1 MALLLSTS
9 FSLCAQKVTLNC
21 RQQKLETVLTA
32 ISKQTNLS
40 LAYSPQYVDL
50 DKNVTIS
57 VADTDLQEVLKRLL
71 AGTGI
76 GFRIEEHSIFLF
88 KQETQKDDVS
98 LEVKTRK
105 ISGKVVDANGEPVIG
120 ANVVIKDKHQGTT
133 TDING
138 RFTLSV
144 TGNEKLTVSY
154 IGYTTIDVSTTG
166 KDYIDVKLE
175 EDARNLKEVVVIG
188 YGNTTKKD
196 ITSSITSLKAAD
208 MNKGSFVN
216 PIELLQ
222 GKVPGLTVS
231 KTGDPNKTP
240 SIVMRG
246 LSTLRTGAA
255 QEPLYVV
262 DGVPGTSIV
271 APEDIE
277 SIDVLRDASASSIY
291 GSRAAN
297 GVILIT
303 TKRGRKGRMEATYS
317 GYVTLD
323 QVASRMEM
331 MDADEYRSWLSAN
344 GKELLPEN
352 DMNVNTDWQRVVQNK
367 YGLTHSHNVS
377 LSGGTE
383 QTLFSSNIN
392 MKDVQGLMKKSNL
405 NALTLRANLEHKV
418 LDNRLTLGMA
428 FSGDISESESP
439 ISDYIYLYSMR
450 YQPTVAPYNADGSYY
465 EDLNRVGYLNP
476 LALINENDAD
486 SKLKRMLMT
495 AKANLKLME
504 ELDLNLNYSLQNS
517 QLNSNSYKGKKSQ
530 LAKGLDGEAI
540 RSSYENQNKILE
552 ITANFSRKIK
562 GMHDVKA
569 LLGYS
574 WQEDHNNNGFQTSNI
589 GFPSDATGYHNL
601 GLGIAPKGYVPQWGP
616 GDSKLRMISFFGRIN
631 YSYADKYLLQASLRD
646 DGSSAFGK
654 NNRWGL
660 FPSVSAAWRM
670 SQERFMQHL
679 TSLDDLK
686 IRVGYG
692 VSGNSLGF
700 DPLASQMRYGTV
712 GTFYNNGEIKP
723 AIGPVSNANP
733 DLKWEKTAMLN
744 IGVDFGFFN
753 NRLTGTVEYYDK
765 KTSDLIYTYT
775 VPTTEYLYGSM
786 IANVG
791 SIDNRGFEIQLS
803 GIPVWTRNFKWRTSL
818 VISHNENE
826 VVSLSNDKFK
836 KDYEWVE
843 GIEYAQ
849 NQSGQYNQIIKEGC
863 PLGQYNLWIW
873 MGRNEDGIS
882 QFLKGDGKGN
892 PVYDENGNPVLT
904 TSPTM
909 EDHFIVGDPEPKV
922 AYGWT
927 NSFEYKNW
935 DASFFFRGTAG
946 NDILNGSRA
955 YLTYM
960 GAQATLYNQPKS
972 VAQTEDI
979 RDINANFISDR
990 YLEDGSYL
998 RLDNV
1003 TLGYTFQNIGKLI
1016 QKFRVYASVNNVF
1029 ILTKYKGIDP
1039 EISLSG
1045 SQIGV
1050 EDGVYY
1056 PKTRTFM
1063 LGASINF

>member
-1 MALLLSTS
+1 
-9 FSLCAQKVTLNC
+9 
-21 RQQKLETVLTA
+21 
-32 ISKQTNLS
+32 
-40 LAYSPQYVDL
+40 
-50 DKNVTIS
+50 
-57 VADTDLQEVLKRLL
+57 
-71 AGTGI
+71 
-76 GFRIEEHSIFLF
+76 
-88 KQETQKDDVS
+88 
-98 LEVKTRK
+98 
-105 ISGKVVDANGEPVIG
+105 
-120 ANVVIKDKHQGTT
+120 
-133 TDING
+133 
-138 RFTLSV
+138 
-144 TGNEKLTVSY
+144 
-154 IGYTTIDVSTTG
+154 
-166 KDYIDVKLE
+166 
-175 EDARNLKEVVVIG
+175 
-188 YGNTTKKD
+188 
-196 ITSSITSLKAAD
+196 
-208 MNKGSFVN
+208 
-216 PIELLQ
+216 
-222 GKVPGLTVS
+222 
-231 KTGDPNKTP
+231 
-240 SIVMRG
+240 
-246 LSTLRTGAA
+246 
-255 QEPLYVV
+255 
-262 DGVPGTSIV
+262 
-271 APEDIE
+271 
-277 SIDVLRDASASSIY
+277 
-291 GSRAAN
+291 
-297 GVILIT
+297 
-303 TKRGRKGRMEATYS
+303 
-317 GYVTLD
+317 
-323 QVASRMEM
+323 
-331 MDADEYRSWLSAN
+331 
-344 GKELLPEN
+344 
-352 DMNVNTDWQRVVQNK
+352 
-367 YGLTHSHNVS
+367 
-377 LSGGTE
+377 
-383 QTLFSSNIN
+383 
-392 MKDVQGLMKKSNL
+392 
-405 NALTLRANLEHKV
+405 
-418 LDNRLTLGMA
+418 
-428 FSGDISESESP
+428 
-439 ISDYIYLYSMR
+439 MR

-504 ELDLNLNYSLQNS
+504 GLDLNLNYSLQNS

-692 VSGNSLGF
+692 VSGNSLEF